1 VTGSAAGTG
10 SIAGSDSA
18 ATVDTATCGRLR
30 RLAVPRFPAGLAT
43 PCLYVDLDVLD
54 RNIAAMQAT
63 MDARGIALRPHVKTH
78 KSVAIA
84 RRQLAAGAAGVTV
97 GTLGEAEVMADAG
110 ITDLFVAYPVWAAGP
125 KAKRLAAL
133 HARAQVIVGIDS
145 AAGARGLAAAVA
157 RSATSLR
164 VAVEIDSGQH
174 RTGVTFDAAAG
185 VAVAARDAG
194 LEVIGV
200 FTHGGH
206 GYASGAD
213 RSTAASDEV
222 RLLGE
227 AAARLGAA
235 GFTVSLISAGS
246 SPTAVLSAVAPVNEE
261 RPGTYVFW
269 DRQMV
274 GLGAGEPDAVALVV
288 LSTVVSAAVPGQV
301 VLDAGAKTL
310 TKDRPAWLDGFGALP
325 AYPSATVSRVYD
337 YHAVVWIP
345 PGTPAPALGEVVA
358 VVPNHV
364 CPVVNQFDELV
375 VGRAGVALERWPV
388 DARGRS
394 D

>member
-1 VTGSAAGTG
+1 MTGSAAGTG

-18 ATVDTATCGRLR
+18 ATVDTATLDRLR

-133 HARAQVIVGIDS
+133 HARAQLIVGIDS
-145 AAGARGLAAAVA
+145 AAGAHGLAAAVA

-206 GYASGAD
+206 GYASGVD
-213 RSTAASDEV
+213 RPTAASDEV

-337 YHAVVWIP
+337 YHAVVSIP

-364 CPVVNQFDELV
+364 CPVVNQFDALV